1 MEKERI
7 LTDLETALFCRSLSL
22 QLHAGISLADC
33 IYLLAEDETSRKQV
47 LFQKMAAK
55 LDEGETFAEVLKYSG
70 CLPEYVCVMAQIGQ
84 QTGKLE
90 QTLQS
95 LADYYER
102 RSNQKRQIRN
112 ALAYPSMVFV
122 LMLVVV
128 AVLLVKVMPIF
139 DGVYRSLG
147 SGLTGVA
154 AELMHL
160 GQLLKWATPAI
171 LAVLAVML
179 VAALAYW
186 KVTAFRE
193 SLNGWYQRQFGDR
206 GIGRKFN
213 NARFA
218 EALAMGLSSG
228 VTLEESLELAE
239 KLLTSVPGAAARCR
253 SCKEQLESGASLAE
267 AMSNVRLLPPAES
280 RLLTVGLRAG
290 TGDQVMDEIA
300 RRLAQQAEDAVEDLV
315 SKIEPAM
322 VLIASLL
329 VGLILLTVMLPLMNI
344 MSTIG

>member
-22 QLHAGISLADC
+22 QLHAGISLADG

-47 LFQKMAAK
+47 LFQNMAAK
-55 LDEGETFAEVLKYSG
+55 LDEGETFAEVLEHSG
-70 CLPEYVCVMAQIGQ
+70 CLPEYVCVMVQIGQ

-147 SGLTGVA
+147 SGLAGVA

-179 VAALAYW
+179 GAALAYW

-193 SLNGWYQRQFGDR
+193 SLNGWYQRQFGDWS
-206 GIGRKFN
+206 IGRKFN

-253 SCKEQLESGASLAE
+253 KCKEQLDAGTSLAD
-267 AMSNVRLLPPAES
+267 AMADAQLLPPAES